1 MVTGIFLT
9 FLLLGLSRSA
19 HDLLSSNIF
28 LLVNAI
34 IRVDILVVGMTHT
47 MRQSTLCFKCKGHV
61 RLLFL
66 KV

>member
-9 FLLLGLSRSA
+9 FLLLGLSQSA

-34 IRVDILVVGMTHT
+34 IRVDILVSGMTHT